1 MKIRLI
7 ALLAVVALAV
17 MAVPASADTGVGAF
31 VGTAKV
37 SPGLHL
43 PGATTVSGTWEIDVA
58 VTGVPVSG
66 DLVADGDLGPIAGVL
81 GAACGA
87 SSGTSGDGTFAHH
100 TLSDLGWAATA
111 GGTLP
116 VTGNYDGGTVVAVV
130 QAQGGAACVSDA
142 GAEEFQVVGVA
153 ALVGS

>member
-7 ALLAVVALAV
+7 ALLAVVAMAV
-17 MAVPASADTGVGAF
+17 MAAPASADTGVGAF
-31 VGTAKV
+31 IGTATV

-43 PGATTVSGTWEIDVA
+43 PGVPTVSGSWSLLVD
-58 VTGVPVSG
+58 VTGVPASG
-66 DLVADGDLGPIAGVL
+66 TLDASGDLGPIANVL

-87 SSGTSGDGTFAHH
+87 SEGSNGSGTFGHH
-100 TLSDLGWAATA
+100 SLTDLGWAATA

-116 VTGNYDGGTVVAVV
+116 VTGNYDGGVVAAVV

-153 ALVGS
+153 ALIGD